1 MSEAYTN
8 CNRCPKGCPLTALSC
23 GRGREYLGQLK
34 EQGLV
39 PQSLGADAS
48 LGEASVSG
56 HGHGDGHGHGY
67 GHGHGQHGDGH
78 WEGHGH
84 GGGCGH
90 GGRKE
95 ERELAAL
102 LSACGSQM
110 NRRAEDS
117 MGQGRIMHIL
127 SERKEISQ
135 KELQDL
141 LQIQPGS
148 ISETLSK
155 MEQKGLIV
163 RTKEE
168 EDKRRSVVCLTEV
181 GEQHIAEYR
190 SRKKDKR
197 PFGALSEEQQ
207 TQLKELLSVL
217 LESWEQDD
225 AEHQK
230 KGEDL

>member
-8 CNRCPKGCPLTALSC
+8 CSRCPKSCPLTAPGC
-23 GRGREYLGQLK
+23 GRGREYLEQLK

-39 PQSLGADAS
+39 PQSMGADAS

-56 HGHGDGHGHGY
+56 YEHGDGHGY
-67 GHGHGQHGDGH
+67 GHGHGEGH

-90 GGRKE
+90 SGRKE

-127 SERKEISQ
+127 SGRKEISQ

-141 LQIQPGS
+141 LQIQAGS

-163 RTKEE
+163 RTKDE
-168 EDKRRSVVCLTEV
+168 EDKRRSVVRLTEV

-190 SRKKDKR
+190 SRKKSKR
-197 PFGALSEEQQ
+197 LFGALSEEQQ
-207 TQLKELLSVL
+207 DKLRELLSVL
-217 LESWEQDD
+217 LESWGQDG
-225 AEHQK
+225 AENQK
-230 KGEDL
+230 KEEDL